1 MGILREDSIKK
12 VTDSLVD
19 QLMNLAECIILVD
32 HSTGKYEMI
41 KSNDFFVHI
50 IKEKGTSEEL
60 FKVLYLSSRDKNK
73 NSVSEYEEFVELS
86 VFEKNEYRADF
97 YFENNGKKYLS
108 TMYQV
113 RMSPTEVALF
123 FGKRDEHS
131 LSKDLEVE
139 KADTIQE
146 SYLYSMIVDLA
157 EDNCINP
164 NTTEVSSDR
173 QDYMNIQYSQWRLK
187 ICNMFKEQD
196 KTLFLR
202 ASAPENVINTLEDKA
217 KFHLD
222 IQMMN
227 MQGTF
232 IWVRLGFAR
241 MKNFSRENPRFLY
254 TVEDISEDMDQLLKQ
269 EGLTKAVEEQ
279 NQNLQKA
286 EQERTLLFAS
296 MSHEIRTPINAI
308 MGMNEI
314 ILRDTKDDNIKSYAQ
329 DIKDAS
335 RLLLNLVNDILDFSK
350 IEAGRMEII
359 PTEYRL
365 EEMLRS
371 ICNLMKGKMEAKYLD
386 FELNIGENV
395 PSVLYG
401 DEIRISQILI
411 NIMTNAIKYTD
422 NGKVSLSVEY
432 TQDGDGND
440 AIRYCVE
447 DTGIGIKEEDIK
459 KLFGSYER
467 FDLER
472 NRRVEGTGLG
482 MGIVN
487 GLLSAMNSHL
497 EVASVYGKGSIFSFT
512 LAQKVIDYTPIK
524 TGLKDNSLKNKEE
537 KIFYE
542 KKALLVDDVLINLKV
557 GELILKRFIKH
568 VDVAHSGKE
577 ALHMIADKDYD
588 IVAIDF
594 MMPEMD
600 GEEVMKSIKAM
611 GGKYESIPIVVLT
624 GDYSVT
630 ARDEYMSMGFTD
642 YLEKPLMPEE
652 LAAVL
657 KKIW

>member
-1 MGILREDSIKK
+1 MGILIEDSIKK

-41 KSNDFFVHI
+41 KSNDFFVSI
-50 IKEKGTSEEL
+50 IKEKGTSNEL
-60 FKVLYLSSRDKNK
+60 FKVLYLSSREKNK
-73 NSVSEYEEFVELS
+73 SFVSEYEEFVDLS

-97 YFENNGKKYLS
+97 YFENDEKKYLS

-113 RMSPTEVALF
+113 RTSATEVVLF
-123 FGKRDEHS
+123 FRKIDERS
-131 LSKDLEVE
+131 SSKDLEVE

-202 ASAPENVINTLEDKA
+202 ASAPENVINTLEDKP

-227 MQGTF
+227 MQGAF

-497 EVASVYGKGSIFSFT
+497 EVSSVYGKGSIFSFT
-512 LAQKVIDYTPIK
+512 LAQKVIDYTPIN

-542 KKALLVDDVLINLKV
+542 KRALLVDDVLINLKV

>member
-41 KSNDFFVHI
+41 KSNDFFVSI

-73 NSVSEYEEFVELS
+73 SFVSEYEEFVELS

-108 TMYQV
+108 AMYQV

-497 EVASVYGKGSIFSFT
+497 EVSSVYGKGSIFSFT
-512 LAQKVIDYTPIK
+512 LAQKVIDYTPIN

-542 KKALLVDDVLINLKV
+542 KRALLVDDVLINLKV

>member
-41 KSNDFFVHI
+41 KSNDFFLSI

-73 NSVSEYEEFVELS
+73 SFVSEYEEFVELS

-97 YFENNGKKYLS
+97 YFENDGKKYLS

-113 RMSPTEVALF
+113 RISPTEVALLL
-123 FGKRDEHS
+123 GKRDEHS
-131 LSKDLEVE
+131 LSKNLEVE

-512 LAQKVIDYTPIK
+512 LAQKVIDYTPIN

-542 KKALLVDDVLINLKV
+542 KRALLVDDVLINLKV

>member
-41 KSNDFFVHI
+41 KSNDFFLSI

-60 FKVLYLSSRDKNK
+60 FKALYLSSRDKNK
-73 NSVSEYEEFVELS
+73 SFVSEYEEFVELS

-97 YFENNGKKYLS
+97 NFENDGKKYLS

-113 RMSPTEVALF
+113 RISPTEVALLF
-123 FGKRDEHS
+123 AKRDEHS

-497 EVASVYGKGSIFSFT
+497 EVSSVYGKGSIFSFT
-512 LAQKVIDYTPIK
+512 LAQKVIDYTPIN

-542 KKALLVDDVLINLKV
+542 KRALLVDDILINLKV
-557 GELILKRFIKH
+557 GELILKRFIKY

-588 IVAIDF
+588 IVAIDL

>member
-41 KSNDFFVHI
+41 KSNDFFLSI

-73 NSVSEYEEFVELS
+73 SFVSEYEEFVELS

-97 YFENNGKKYLS
+97 YFENDGKKYLS

-113 RMSPTEVALF
+113 RISPTEVALLL
-123 FGKRDEHS
+123 GKRDEHS
-131 LSKDLEVE
+131 LSKNLEVE

-497 EVASVYGKGSIFSFT
+497 EVSSVYGKGSIFSFT
-512 LAQKVIDYTPIK
+512 LAQKVIDYTSIK
-524 TGLKDNSLKNKEE
+524 TGLKDNSLKNEEE

-542 KKALLVDDVLINLKV
+542 KRALLVDDVLINLKV
-557 GELILKRFIKH
+557 GELILKRFIKY

-577 ALHMIADKDYD
+577 ALHMIADRDYD
-588 IVAIDF
+588 IVAIDL

>member
-41 KSNDFFVHI
+41 KSNDFFLSI
-50 IKEKGTSEEL
+50 IKEKGTLEEL

-73 NSVSEYEEFVELS
+73 SFVSEYEEFVELS

-97 YFENNGKKYLS
+97 YFENDGKKYLS

-113 RMSPTEVALF
+113 RISPTEVALLL
-123 FGKRDEHS
+123 GKRDEHS
-131 LSKDLEVE
+131 LSKNLEVE

-497 EVASVYGKGSIFSFT
+497 EVSSVYGKGSIFSFT

-557 GELILKRFIKH
+557 GELILKRFIKY

-577 ALHMIADKDYD
+577 ALHMIADRDYD
-588 IVAIDF
+588 IVAIDL

>member
-1 MGILREDSIKK
+1 M
-12 VTDSLVD
+12 
-19 QLMNLAECIILVD
+19 
-32 HSTGKYEMI
+32 
-41 KSNDFFVHI
+41 
-50 IKEKGTSEEL
+50 
-60 FKVLYLSSRDKNK
+60 
-73 NSVSEYEEFVELS
+73 
-86 VFEKNEYRADF
+86 
-97 YFENNGKKYLS
+97 
-108 TMYQV
+108 
-113 RMSPTEVALF
+113 
-123 FGKRDEHS
+123 GKRDEHS
-131 LSKDLEVE
+131 LSKNLEVE

-497 EVASVYGKGSIFSFT
+497 EVSSVYGKGSIFSFT
-512 LAQKVIDYTPIK
+512 LAQKVIDYTPINM
-524 TGLKDNSLKNKEE
+524 GLKDNSLKNKEE

-542 KKALLVDDVLINLKV
+542 KRALLVDDILINLKV
-557 GELILKRFIKH
+557 GELILKRFIKY

-577 ALHMIADKDYD
+577 ALHMIADRDYD
-588 IVAIDF
+588 IVAIDL

>member
-41 KSNDFFVHI
+41 KSNDFFLSI
-50 IKEKGTSEEL
+50 IKEKGTLEEL
-60 FKVLYLSSRDKNK
+60 FKVLYLSCRDKNK
-73 NSVSEYEEFVELS
+73 SYVSEYEEFVELS

-97 YFENNGKKYLS
+97 YFENDEKKYLS

-113 RMSPTEVALF
+113 RMSPTEVALLF
-123 FGKRDEHS
+123 AKRDEHS

-232 IWVRLGFAR
+232 IWVRLSFAR

-497 EVASVYGKGSIFSFT
+497 EVSSVYGKGSIFSFT
-512 LAQKVIDYTPIK
+512 LAQKVIDYTSIK
-524 TGLKDNSLKNKEE
+524 TGLKDNSLKNEEE

-542 KKALLVDDVLINLKV
+542 KRALLVDDVLINLKV
-557 GELILKRFIKH
+557 GELILKRFIKY

-577 ALHMIADKDYD
+577 ALHMIADRDYD
-588 IVAIDF
+588 IVAIDL

>member
-32 HSTGKYEMI
+32 HSTEKYEMI
-41 KSNDFFVHI
+41 KSNDFFVSI

-73 NSVSEYEEFVELS
+73 SSVSEYEEFVELS

-108 TMYQV
+108 AMYQV

-227 MQGTF
+227 IQGTF

-497 EVASVYGKGSIFSFT
+497 EVSSVYGKGSIFSFT
-512 LAQKVIDYTPIK
+512 LAQKVIDYTPIN

-542 KKALLVDDVLINLKV
+542 KRALLVDDVLINLKV

>member
-41 KSNDFFVHI
+41 KSNDFFVSI

-60 FKVLYLSSRDKNK
+60 FRVLYLSCRDKNK
-73 NSVSEYEEFVELS
+73 SFVSEYEEFVELS

-97 YFENNGKKYLS
+97 YFENDGKKYLS

-113 RMSPTEVALF
+113 RMSPTEVALL

-232 IWVRLGFAR
+232 IWVRLSFAR

-314 ILRDTKDDNIKSYAQ
+314 ILRDSKDDNIKSYAQ

-371 ICNLMKGKMEAKYLD
+371 ICNLVKGKIEAKYLD

-411 NIMTNAIKYTD
+411 NIMTNAVKYTD

-497 EVASVYGKGSIFSFT
+497 EVSSVYGKGSIFSFT

>member
-32 HSTGKYEMI
+32 HSIGKYEMI
-41 KSNDFFVHI
+41 KSNDFFLSI
-50 IKEKGTSEEL
+50 IKEKGTLEEL

-73 NSVSEYEEFVELS
+73 SFVSEYEEFVELS

-97 YFENNGKKYLS
+97 YFENDGKKYLS

-113 RMSPTEVALF
+113 RISPTEVALLL
-123 FGKRDEHS
+123 GKRDEHS
-131 LSKDLEVE
+131 LSKNLEVE

-497 EVASVYGKGSIFSFT
+497 EVSSVYGKGSIFSFT

-557 GELILKRFIKH
+557 GELILKRFIKY

-611 GGKYESIPIVVLT
+611 GEKYESIPIVVLT

>member
-1 MGILREDSIKK
+1 
-12 VTDSLVD
+12 
-19 QLMNLAECIILVD
+19 
-32 HSTGKYEMI
+32 
-41 KSNDFFVHI
+41 
-50 IKEKGTSEEL
+50 
-60 FKVLYLSSRDKNK
+60 
-73 NSVSEYEEFVELS
+73 
-86 VFEKNEYRADF
+86 
-97 YFENNGKKYLS
+97 
-108 TMYQV
+108 
-113 RMSPTEVALF
+113 
-123 FGKRDEHS
+123 
-131 LSKDLEVE
+131 
-139 KADTIQE
+139 
-146 SYLYSMIVDLA
+146 
-157 EDNCINP
+157 
-164 NTTEVSSDR
+164 
-173 QDYMNIQYSQWRLK
+173 
-187 ICNMFKEQD
+187 
-196 KTLFLR
+196 
-202 ASAPENVINTLEDKA
+202 
-217 KFHLD
+217 
-222 IQMMN
+222 
-227 MQGTF
+227 
-232 IWVRLGFAR
+232 
-241 MKNFSRENPRFLY
+241 
-254 TVEDISEDMDQLLKQ
+254 
-269 EGLTKAVEEQ
+269 
-279 NQNLQKA
+279 
-286 EQERTLLFAS
+286 
-296 MSHEIRTPINAI
+296 
-308 MGMNEI
+308 
-314 ILRDTKDDNIKSYAQ
+314 
-329 DIKDAS
+329 
-335 RLLLNLVNDILDFSK
+335 
-350 IEAGRMEII
+350 MEII

-371 ICNLMKGKMEAKYLD
+371 ICNLVKGKMEAKYLD

-497 EVASVYGKGSIFSFT
+497 EVSSVYGKGSIFSFT

-542 KKALLVDDVLINLKV
+542 KRALLVDDILINLKV